1 MFKKKVFIVF
11 EGIEGSGKSLHIN
24 NVASYLKKKGKKFI
38 KIREPGGNFN
48 SEKIRQLI
56 LNKKSKFNKVTDLLL
71 YFAARSENIE
81 KIIKKNIGKK
91 IILIDRFVDST
102 LAYQH
107 YGMGININFINM
119 INKFLLKNIKVS
131 FTFLHLINQKKL
143 KLRLYKR
150 KNLNRYDKFS
160 LNFYKK
166 VQLGF
171 LKIAN
176 KNRKKYL
183 KIDSNI
189 AIKENKIKIIKKI
202 NKLI

>member
-1 MFKKKVFIVF
+1 MYKKAIIVF
-11 EGIEGSGKSLHIN
+11 EGIEASGKSLHIN
-24 NVASYLKKKGKKFI
+24 SVSNYLKKKGKKFI
-38 KIREPGGNFN
+38 KIREPGGNYN

-91 IILIDRFVDST
+91 IILIDRFIDST

-119 INKFLLKNIKVS
+119 INKFLLKDIKVS
-131 FTFLHLINQKKL
+131 FTFLHLVNQKNL

-166 VQLGF
+166 VQSGF

-176 KNRKKYL
+176 KNRTKYL
-183 KIDSNI
+183 KIDSNL
-189 AIKENKIKIIKKI
+189 AIKVNKLKIIKKI

>member
-1 MFKKKVFIVF
+1 MYKKAIIVF
-11 EGIEGSGKSLHIN
+11 EGIETSGKSLHIN
-24 NVASYLKKKGKKFI
+24 SITNYLKKNGKKFI
-38 KIREPGGNFN
+38 KIREPGGNYN

-119 INKFLLKNIKVS
+119 INKFLLKDIKVS
-131 FTFLHLINQKKL
+131 FTFLHLVNQKNL

-166 VQLGF
+166 VQSGF
-171 LKIAN
+171 LKVAN
-176 KNRKKYL
+176 KNRRKYL
-183 KIDSNI
+183 KINSNLP
-189 AIKENKIKIIKKI
+189 IKVNKLKIINKI

>member
-1 MFKKKVFIVF
+1 MYKKAIIVF
-11 EGIEGSGKSLHIN
+11 EGIEASGKSLHIN
-24 NVASYLKKKGKKFI
+24 SVSNYLKKKGKKFI
-38 KIREPGGNFN
+38 KIREPGGNYN

-71 YFAARSENIE
+71 YSAARSENIE

-91 IILIDRFVDST
+91 IILIDRFIDST

-119 INKFLLKNIKVS
+119 INKFLLKDIKVS
-131 FTFLHLINQKKL
+131 FTFLYLVNRKNL

-166 VQLGF
+166 IQSGF

-176 KNRKKYL
+176 KNRTKYL
-183 KIDSNI
+183 KIDSNL
-189 AIKENKIKIIKKI
+189 AIKVNKLKIIKKI

>member
-1 MFKKKVFIVF
+1 MYKKAIIVF
-11 EGIEGSGKSLHIN
+11 EGIEASGKSLHIN
-24 NVASYLKKKGKKFI
+24 SVSNYLKKKGKKFI
-38 KIREPGGNFN
+38 KIREPGGNYN

-56 LNKKSKFNKVTDLLL
+56 LNNKSKFNKVTDLLL

-166 VQLGF
+166 VQFGF
-171 LKIAN
+171 LKIEN
-176 KNRKKYL
+176 KNRRKYL
-183 KIDSNI
+183 KIDSNLP
-189 AIKENKIKIIKKI
+189 IKENKLEIIKKI